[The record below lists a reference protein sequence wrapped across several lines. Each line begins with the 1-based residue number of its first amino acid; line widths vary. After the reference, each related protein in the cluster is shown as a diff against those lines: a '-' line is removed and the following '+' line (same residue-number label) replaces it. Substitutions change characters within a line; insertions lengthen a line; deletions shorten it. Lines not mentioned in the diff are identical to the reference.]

1 MPAADRFRRHC
12 RLLRAAT
19 LVVFALFCLVLG
31 LGLGV
36 LPWRLST
43 DPGGGMATRAMLLA
57 VRLLPGVGYL
67 WALWAVQRA
76 LGELA
81 SGAMFHPAVARAMRH
96 IGIGV
101 LAGALFNVFAV
112 TNLSRWIGGGHGG
125 YAYFDLSGIVLGVVG
140 AALVLL
146 ARVVDQARAMQAEL
160 DEIV

>member
-1 MPAADRFRRHC
+1 MPPTDRFRSQC

-19 LVVFALFCLVLG
+19 LVVFVLFCLVLG
-31 LGLGV
+31 LALGV
-36 LPWRLST
+36 LPWRMAT
-43 DPGGGMATRAMLLA
+43 DRDGGMGTQAMLLV

-112 TNLSRWIGGGHGG
+112 TNLSRWISGGHGG